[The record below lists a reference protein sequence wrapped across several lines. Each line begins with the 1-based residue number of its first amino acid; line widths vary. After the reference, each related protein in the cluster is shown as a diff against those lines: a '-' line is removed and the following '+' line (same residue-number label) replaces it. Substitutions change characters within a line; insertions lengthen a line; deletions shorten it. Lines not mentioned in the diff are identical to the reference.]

1 MGEWSLTL
9 WGELEP
15 SWVSVSLGVPPGR
28 GPESGTWSGAGL
40 LGVVRVSGMGPGSR
54 FRWGEGGSA

>member
-1 MGEWSLTL
+1 M
-9 WGELEP
+9 
-15 SWVSVSLGVPPGR
+15 SVSLGVPAGR